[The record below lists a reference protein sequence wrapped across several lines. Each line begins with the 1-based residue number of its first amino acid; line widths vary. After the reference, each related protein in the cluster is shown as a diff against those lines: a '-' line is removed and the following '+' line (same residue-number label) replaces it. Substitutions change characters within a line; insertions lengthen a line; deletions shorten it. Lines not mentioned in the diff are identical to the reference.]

1 MKVLKSVISGIVD
14 FLMLIVIV
22 FAIGVTLISL
32 NSEDNNI
39 SKIGKY
45 MPLNVKTN
53 SMEPTIMQGDFI
65 IVEECDASE
74 LKVDDVISFLA
85 TEEDTV
91 IVKTHRIVS
100 IDETSKDRSFI
111 TRGDNNEVNDN
122 IPVFPSDVVG
132 VWKGVRLAK
141 VGTILDFVSSQTGFL
156 ICIVLPLLILFVYQ
170 IYRFIVV
177 IIEEKNAS
185 TVKNNEAIL
194 AAAERI
200 KAEER
205 EKNKNKENT
214 DKKCDK

>member
-1 MKVLKSVISGIVD
+1 MKVLKSVLGGIVD
-14 FLMLIVIV
+14 FLMLVIIV

-45 MPLNVKTN
+45 IPLNVKTN
-53 SMEPTIMQGDFI
+53 SMEPTIMEGDFI
-65 IVEECDASE
+65 IVEECDPSE
-74 LKVDDVISFLA
+74 LKVGDVISFLA

-91 IVKTHRIVS
+91 IVKTHRIVF
-100 IDETSKDRSFI
+100 IDETTKDRSFI

-122 IPVFPSDVVG
+122 VPVFPSDVVG
-132 VWKGVRLAK
+132 KWNDVRLAK

-185 TVKNNEAIL
+185 TIKNNAAIL
-194 AAAERI
+194 EAAEKI
-200 KAEER
+200 KAEEAKKK
-205 EKNKNKENT
+205 EKAKEIE
-214 DKKCDK
+214 KK